1 MNPVVCCEWQTVSK
15 FTKQGIMDHGTTCHK
30 GVKGLK
36 KRSVAYT
43 KEMVIIK
50 LRQGTPGLSKVWQ

>member
-1 MNPVVCCEWQTVSK
+1 MNGKQFISQ
-15 FTKQGIMDHGTTCHK
+15 FTKQGIMEHGTTYHK

-50 LRQGTPGLSKVWQ
+50 LRHGTPGLSKV